1 MTTNSQITP
10 EQVFITDGFPELTY
24 VGQGGGRLETEL
36 KEGLAQA
43 NKIVSI
49 VGESKTGK
57 TTLCDKIFG
66 KERILVTGDRIENE
80 YSLWSE
86 AFRQLQSPVTS
97 GYANNSVGET
107 IDLLITRGL
116 PVVLDDF
123 HYVKR
128 ELQGAICRQMKNAAS
143 RGLRFVVLNTPH
155 RVDDPVRSNPDMSGR
170 FFEVNVGFWS
180 EEDLMQIGIK
190 GFGKLELKVSED
202 VVRILAREAL
212 RSPQLMQTLCLE
224 TCRVLSPDKPFE
236 HQDVTALTFDLQKV
250 KDKAVRSYNY
260 STPLDA
266 LRNGPEERGSPRNIY
281 SLADGA
287 NGDVYEVLVRILAS
301 NPPFLTISLDDLKE
315 RTGKLVRSSQQPNVL
330 MALGNTPKL
339 FNSRPPIQWDAGKKQ
354 LTVVDPIFIFSFDT
368 RVNKCAFF
376 QLRQERNLCS
386 NQPLNNSPAPSGRH
400 L

>member
-1 MTTNSQITP
+1 MNPAITP
-10 EQVFITDGFPELTY
+10 EQVFVTDGFPDLTY
-24 VGQGGGRLETEL
+24 VGQAGGRLETEL

-80 YSLWSE
+80 YSLWSD

-107 IDLLITRGL
+107 IDLLIKRGL

-143 RGLRFVVLNTPH
+143 RGLRFIVLNTPH
-155 RVDDPVRSNPDMSGR
+155 RVDDPIRSNPDMSGR

-180 EEDLMQIGIK
+180 ENDLTQIGLK
-190 GFGKLELKVSED
+190 GFAKLGLKVAEEVIRVLSS
-202 VVRILAREAL
+202 EAL

-224 TCRVLSPDKPFE
+224 TCRVLSADVPFE
-236 HQDVTALTFDLQKV
+236 HQEVTMLNFDLQKI

-260 STPLDA
+260 STPLDS

-281 SLADGA
+281 LLTDGA
-287 NGDVYEVLVRILAS
+287 EGDVYEVLVRILAS
-301 NPPFLTISLDDLKE
+301 NPPFLTISLEELKD
-315 RTGKLVRSSQQPNVL
+315 RALKLVRSSQQPNIL

-339 FNSRPPIQWDAGKKQ
+339 FNSRPPLQWDSTKKQ
-354 LTVVDPIFIFSFDT
+354 LTVVDPHFY
-368 RVNKCAFF
+368 FF
-376 QLRQERNLCS
+376 LRYK
-386 NQPLNNSPAPSGRH
+386 GK
-400 L
+400 